1 MKQREKAAQKAAQKA
16 VQKGAQ
22 TSTQTGAPKAAHDA
36 RADADTT
43 GSPRE
48 LDLAYLGLFV
58 GLRVNELVLERLH
71 AAGFAGI
78 RQAHG
83 YVFQH
88 LLVGPRSVTELAEL
102 LGVTQQAASKS
113 VAELTALGYLQDA
126 DAYDRRI
133 RRIALSAHGLACV
146 RKARALR
153 AALERRLVRRHGAE
167 VARTRH
173 LLAAILAEL
182 GGLRAVRTRSVR
194 APR

>member
-1 MKQREKAAQKAAQKA
+1 MKQREKAAKKAR
-16 VQKGAQ
+16 V
-22 TSTQTGAPKAAHDA
+22 
-36 RADADTT
+36 DADTT
-43 GSPRE
+43 GGPRE

-58 GLRVNELVLERLH
+58 GLRVNELVLDRLH
-71 AAGFAGI
+71 AAGFEGI

-88 LLVGPRSVTELAEL
+88 LLVAPRSVTELSEL
-102 LGVTQQAASKS
+102 LGVSQQAASKS

-126 DAYDRRI
+126 DAFDRRI
-133 RRIALSAHGLACV
+133 RKVALSARGLACV

-153 AALERRLVRRHGAE
+153 ASLQRQLVRRHGAE

-173 LLAAILAEL
+173 LLAAILSEL
-182 GGLRAVRTRSVR
+182 GGLEAVRTRSVR